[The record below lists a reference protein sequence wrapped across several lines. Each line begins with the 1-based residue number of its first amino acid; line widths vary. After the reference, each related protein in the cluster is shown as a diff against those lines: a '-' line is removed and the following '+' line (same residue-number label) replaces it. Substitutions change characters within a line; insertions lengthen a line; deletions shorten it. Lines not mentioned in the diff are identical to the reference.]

1 MIRLPPISTLTDTLF
16 PYTTLFRSGK
26 GPRIDIALDPLEGS
40 SLTAKG
46 GNNALTV
53 IAFANAG
60 CFLNAPDIYMD
71 KIAVGGG
78 LPAGVVDL
86 DATPAD
92 NLARLAAAKGV
103 AVRSE
108 AHTSELQSLMRISY
122 AVFSLNK
129 QTTTQHH
136 MHRKI
141 T

>member
-71 KIAVGGG
+71 KITVGGG
-78 LPAGVVDL
+78 LPDGVVAL
-86 DATPAD
+86 DAKPAD
-92 NLARLAAAKGV
+92 TLASMAAAKGV
-103 AVRSE
+103 AVSDMTASIMDRD
-108 AHTSELQSLMRISY
+108 
-122 AVFSLNK
+122 
-129 QTTTQHH
+129 
-136 MHRKI
+136 RKSDA
-141 T
+141 